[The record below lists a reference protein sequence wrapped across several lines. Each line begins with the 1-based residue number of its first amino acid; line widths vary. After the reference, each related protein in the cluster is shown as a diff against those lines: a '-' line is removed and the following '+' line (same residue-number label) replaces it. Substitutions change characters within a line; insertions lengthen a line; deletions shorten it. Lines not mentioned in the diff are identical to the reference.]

1 MKGGKNWNHEEHAF
15 QEKLQTPRLPP
26 STFRLRPFAF
36 RLLLVWLP
44 VGYLLIVV
52 VMMFLE
58 NSLIFFPTPYPD
70 GDWQPREISPQD
82 AWFQAADGTRLHG
95 WYLPHHNPRAVVLF
109 CHGNA
114 GNISYRAE
122 MLRALH
128 DLVGVSVLIFD
139 YRGYGRSEGKPDEA
153 GILQA
158 ARAARP
164 WRASRAGSE
173 PRAGG
178 LLGRARGGAGAGD
191 WATEWDAERA
201 DDAGVKALVLESA
214 FTSIPDVAAY
224 YYPWLPVRILIRN
237 KFDSLAKIS
246 AYHGPLLQSHGDSDT
261 IIPYRF
267 GRRLFEAANEP
278 KQFITIVGRDHNDP
292 QSKEYYDALAAF
304 LKDLD

>member
-15 QEKLQTPRLPP
+15 QEELQTPHLPP
-26 STFRLRPFAF
+26 SAF
-36 RLLLVWLP
+36 RLLFVWLP

-70 GDWQPREISPQD
+70 GDWQPREISPED

-114 GNISYRAE
+114 GNITYRAE

-153 GILQA
+153 GILQD
-158 ARAARP
+158 ARAA
-164 WRASRAGSE
+164 WRWLAIREGID
-173 PRAGG
+173 PYDVV
-178 LLGRARGGAGAGD
+178 LMGRSLGGAVAVD
-191 WATEWDAERA
+191 LAVDLAAERA
-201 DDAGVKALVLESA
+201 DDAGVKALVLEST

-224 YYPWLPVRILIRN
+224 YYPWLPVRMLIRN

-246 AYHGPLLQSHGDSDT
+246 AYHGPLLQSHGASDT

-267 GRRLFEAANEP
+267 GRRLFEVANEP
-278 KQFITIVGRDHNDP
+278 KRFITIVGRDHNDP
-292 QSKEYYDALAAF
+292 QSREYYDALAAF
-304 LKDLD
+304 LDRLD